1 MYNKYKAP
9 EHHDNLSEKA
19 KTLRK
24 NMTWHE
30 KRLWY
35 CFLKDYPL
43 KFYKQRII
51 HTYIADFY
59 CSKARLVIEIDGS
72 HHYKAEYADKDD
84 ERTEI
89 INTYNLKVLRFSNI
103 EIQNNFRKVCEI
115 IDKTVKAQ
123 LLSLSAISNN
133 NLRNET

>member
-1 MYNKYKAP
+1 MKNNFKRVDHSEKL
-9 EHHDNLSEKA
+9 NEKA
-19 KTLRK
+19 KYLRK

-43 KFYKQRII
+43 KFYKQRVI

-59 CSKARLVIEIDGS
+59 CSKAHLIIELDGS
-72 HHYKAEYADKDD
+72 HHYTKNYAEKDD

-89 INTYNLKVLRFSNI
+89 LKSYDLKVIRFSNA
-103 EIQNNFRKVCEI
+103 EIQNHFEKVCEI
-115 IDKTVKAQ
+115 IDKIIKIQ
-123 LLSLSAISNN
+123 LSSLSPISKLNS
-133 NLRNET
+133 EQ